1 MTAAPMQ
8 FSGPNQPPQP
18 PVPSQLSFRL
28 HPSIPSRAIQNGA
41 DQLVALI
48 NKEKAPL
55 LDEIQRQKTQITE
68 LRLAKGTQNDATSRL
83 AAELEDTKR
92 KFAELQAKYDAH
104 VQATAISQGSRN
116 EDALFQA
123 QCELASRKW
132 RSELQELDAK
142 EAESKAERLQNAN
155 ANIKNAL
162 QKHGI
167 QMSYTEGPSGSVSLS
182 FHENISRVMSD
193 VLVEA
198 KRRCIL
204 PPHLDASSLEASN
217 LTLGEFAALVES
229 VVRRSRASEV
239 RLIESLRAG
248 REKGWSIAQ
257 WMEHASRAGAAERQ
271 NRAFDNGAA

>member
-1 MTAAPMQ
+1 MTAAPTQ
-8 FSGPNQPPQP
+8 FSGPSQPPQP

-48 NKEKAPL
+48 TKEKAPL
-55 LDEIQRQKTQITE
+55 LDVIQRQKNQITE
-68 LRLAKGTQNDATSRL
+68 LQLAKGAQNDATSRL

-104 VQATAISQGSRN
+104 VQATAISQGSLN

-123 QCELASRKW
+123 QCELASSKW

-142 EAESKAERLQNAN
+142 EAESRAERLQNAN

-167 QMSYTEGPSGSVSLS
+167 SYIEGPRGTVSLS
-182 FHENISRVMSD
+182 FNENISRVMSD

-229 VVRRSRASEV
+229 VVRRSKASEV

-271 NRAFDNGAA
+271 NRAFNNGAA